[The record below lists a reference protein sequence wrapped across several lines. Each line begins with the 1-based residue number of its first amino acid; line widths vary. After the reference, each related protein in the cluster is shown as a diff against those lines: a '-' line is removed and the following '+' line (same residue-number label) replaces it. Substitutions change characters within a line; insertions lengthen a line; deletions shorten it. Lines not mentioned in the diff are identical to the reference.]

1 MKFLKYLYSLF
12 FLVFIQIG
20 AQKNNF
26 DNLSYETIEKKIDQS
41 ENDPDKIWDLI
52 RYYIK
57 KAKSEKRNE
66 PLVYAYRYASNYSK
80 YPNSL
85 LYADSALIVS
95 RNSDNPKLIA
105 NAYLNRG
112 IIYMNGFHY
121 QKALDDIL
129 IANKYSKELND
140 DYIIYKTIYFIAQ
153 NKIYLGLYD
162 EANKELEKCIKFFKE
177 NLTSSASLGKDYQ
190 TYYIFSLMSYIDSN
204 TQLGKSKQN
213 QKLIQEGLTYLKENN
228 LLQYI
233 PYFIS
238 LEGTDAFFNK
248 DYKKASAKLSQAL
261 QQYNDQWQHI
271 TEIYY
276 LGLTNWK
283 LGNHSVAVKYLE
295 NIDKEYDKTNQ
306 LDPQFRSAYE
316 ILIKYN
322 DSLGNTKKQLEY
334 INKLM
339 HLDDSYEKN
348 YKYLYP
354 KINKEYD
361 SKKLLEEKQ
370 SIENML
376 KLQKRAFYL
385 ALVVFILLLTYFLI
399 RYYRL
404 KKIYKQRFEELLR
417 KNETKDSLVTIAKQE
432 ESLDQIFVPN
442 DNDYFKKIP
451 GLNPNI
457 VKNILSKID
466 EFEAEKKFLNPKVSQ
481 KTLSESF
488 GTNSTYFSKIINTYK
503 NKNFNIYIN
512 DLRLD
517 YILELMKS
525 DSKYIHMDVKE
536 LANLSGF
543 MNAENFSDNFHRKFK
558 IKPSY
563 FIKMMKENTTI
574 SSQ

>member
-1 MKFLKYLYSLF
+1 MMFLRFLYFVF
-12 FLVFIQIG
+12 FLVFIQISS
-20 AQKNNF
+20 QKNNF
-26 DNLSYETIEKKIDQS
+26 YNLTYENIEKKIDQS
-41 ENDPDKIWDLI
+41 DNDPKKIWDLI
-52 RYYIK
+52 NYYIK
-57 KAKSEKRNE
+57 KAKSEKKSE

-85 LYADSALIVS
+85 IYADSALIVS
-95 RNSDNPKLIA
+95 KNSENPKLLA

-129 IANKYSKELND
+129 LANKYSKELND
-140 DYIIYKTIYFIAQ
+140 NYIINKTIYFIAQ
-153 NKIYLGLYD
+153 NKIYLGQYD
-162 EANKELEKCIKFFKE
+162 EANEELEKCIKFFKE
-177 NLTSSASLGKDYQ
+177 NLKSSASLGKDYQ
-190 TYYIFSLMSYIDSN
+190 TYYIFSLISYIDSN
-204 TQLGKSKQN
+204 THIGKSKQN
-213 QKLIQEGLTYLKENN
+213 EKLINEGLIYLKENK

-238 LEGTDAFFNK
+238 LEGTDSFFNK
-248 DYKKASAKLSQAL
+248 DYKKASEKLSQAL
-261 QQYNDQWQHI
+261 QLYNDQWPHI
-271 TEIYY
+271 TEVYY

-283 LGNHSVAVKYLE
+283 LGNHSVAIKYFE

-316 ILIKYN
+316 LLIKYN
-322 DSLGNTKKQLEY
+322 DSLGHTKKQLEY

-370 SIENML
+370 SIENL
-376 KLQKRAFYL
+376 LILQKRAFYL
-385 ALVVFILLLTYFLI
+385 ALVIFVVLLSYFLI

-404 KKIYKQRFEELLR
+404 KKIYKQRFDELLR
-417 KNETKDSLVTIAKQE
+417 KNEEKDSLVTIAKQE
-432 ESLDQIFVPN
+432 ENLEQILVPN

-466 EFEAEKKFLNPKVSQ
+466 EFEAEKKFLNPQVSQ

-517 YILELMKS
+517 YILELMKT

>member
-1 MKFLKYLYSLF
+1 MRFLKFLCFVF
-12 FLVFIQIG
+12 FLVFIQIN
-20 AQKNNF
+20 AQKSNF
-26 DNLSYETIEKKIDQS
+26 DNLTYENIEKKIDQS
-41 ENDPDKIWDLI
+41 DNDPKKIWDLI
-52 RYYIK
+52 RYYIQ
-57 KAKSEKRNE
+57 KAKSEKKNE

-85 LYADSALIVS
+85 IYADSALIVS
-95 RNSDNPKLIA
+95 KNSDNPKLLA

-129 IANKYSKELND
+129 VANKYSKELND
-140 DYIIYKTIYFIAQ
+140 NYIINKTIYFIAQ
-153 NKIYLGLYD
+153 NKIYLGQND

-177 NLTSSASLGKDYQ
+177 NLKSSASLGKDYQ
-190 TYYIFSLMSYIDSN
+190 TYYIFSLISYIDSN
-204 TQLGKSKQN
+204 THIGKSKQN
-213 QKLIQEGLTYLKENN
+213 EKLINEGLIYLKENK

-248 DYKKASAKLSQAL
+248 DYKKASAMLSRAL
-261 QQYNDQWQHI
+261 QLYNDQWPHI
-271 TEIYY
+271 TEVYY

-283 LGNHSVAVKYLE
+283 LGNHSVAIKYFE

-316 ILIKYN
+316 LLIKYN

-370 SIENML
+370 SIENL
-376 KLQKRAFYL
+376 LILQKRAFYL
-385 ALVVFILLLTYFLI
+385 AFLVFILLLSYFLI

-404 KKIYKQRFEELLR
+404 KKIYKHRFEELLR
-417 KNETKDSLVTIAKQE
+417 KNEEKDSLVTIARE
-432 ESLDQIFVPN
+432 EENLDQIFVPN

-466 EFEAEKKFLNPKVSQ
+466 EFEAEKKFLNPQVSQ

>member
-1 MKFLKYLYSLF
+1 MRFLKYLYSLF

-95 RNSDNPKLIA
+95 RNSDNPKLLA

-177 NLTSSASLGKDYQ
+177 NINSSASLGKDYQ

-213 QKLIQEGLTYLKENN
+213 QKLIKEGLTYLKENN

-261 QQYNDQWQHI
+261 QQYNDQWPHI

-404 KKIYKQRFEELLR
+404 KKIYKQRFEDLLR
-417 KNETKDSLVTIAKQE
+417 KNEAKDSLITIAKQE
-432 ESLDQIFVPN
+432 ESLDQIFVLN

-466 EFEAEKKFLNPKVSQ
+466 EFEAEKKFLNPQVSQ